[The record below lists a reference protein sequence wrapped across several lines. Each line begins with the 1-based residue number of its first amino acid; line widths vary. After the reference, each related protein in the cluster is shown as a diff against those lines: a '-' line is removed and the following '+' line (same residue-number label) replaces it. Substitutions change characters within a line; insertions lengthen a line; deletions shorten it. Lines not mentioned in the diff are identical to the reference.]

1 MNKLLEDLT
10 QAVHSAE
17 FTVNHLEEALR
28 PTEVPAGT
36 RYILARLLNAAR
48 ELRSDLTEYHAA
60 MEHDA
65 KAPTPT
71 SGWAWDANANAL
83 AALNDRRRGN
93 EDDPAPSYTDL
104 LNLLRRVHNILRGV
118 PEAAANAHD
127 DLVAIAGEMFCE
139 YISVFDHGD
148 KMWQCPHCTRWGDD
162 PKQLAHT
169 DDCIVTR
176 ARAALARAEEPSE

>member
-1 MNKLLEDLT
+1 MNKLLENLT

-28 PTEVPAGT
+28 PTEVQAGT
-36 RYILARLLNAAR
+36 RYIVGRLLNAAR

-83 AALNDRRRGN
+83 AALNDRRAGN
-93 EDDPAPSYTDL
+93 EDEPAPSYTDL
-104 LNLLRRVHNILRGV
+104 LNLLNSVHNILRGV
-118 PEAAANAHD
+118 PGADSRPLEDAKEQDN
-127 DLVAIAGEMFCE
+127 G
-139 YISVFDHGD
+139 
-148 KMWQCPHCTRWGDD
+148 
-162 PKQLAHT
+162 
-169 DDCIVTR
+169 
-176 ARAALARAEEPSE
+176 